1 VHSHT
6 QTWLSIE
13 DLGSRILPYL
23 PTYDFSSPHIDEA
36 HGAIANAT
44 LNEDS
49 LIQMPNGGWFASAIQ
64 GWLRREDA
72 LKLYE
77 LAYFAS
83 GDILEL
89 GSYHGLSTSIIARAA
104 LNSCKPK
111 HIESVDL
118 DPACTKATKN
128 NLKRL
133 GLLKL
138 VNVRTAD
145 AVVAIEEYAAKQAQ
159 FGFVFIDHSHAY
171 QPVYDA
177 CKALGRVTSPGGFW
191 LFHDFND
198 HRNRDTT
205 NKDYGVYQAVV
216 DSLDMNQF
224 EFYGIYGC
232 TGLFRRVLK

>member
-1 VHSHT
+1 M
-6 QTWLSIE
+6 
-13 DLGSRILPYL
+13 LPYL
-23 PTYDFSSPHIDEA
+23 PTYDFPSPHIDET
-36 HGAIANAT
+36 HGVIANAP
-44 LNEDS
+44 LKEDS
-49 LIQMPNGGWFASAIQ
+49 LIQMPNGQWFASAIP

-89 GSYHGLSTSIIARAA
+89 GSYHGLSTSIIARAT
-104 LNSCKPK
+104 LNSSKPK

-138 VNVRTAD
+138 VNARTAD
-145 AVVAIEEYAAKQAQ
+145 AVVAVEEYAAKQAQ

-177 CKALGRVTSPGGFW
+177 CKALVRVW

-198 HRNRDTT
+198 HRNRDAT
-205 NKDYGVYQAVV
+205 NKDYGVYQAVM